1 MHKNNTYLFILLL
14 IIFAKTNLY
23 SQSNNINTLTV
34 NENSEVS
41 GDKKPLKNDV
51 IKIINL
57 SLGKEFSVKLNTK
70 NLSEFVTITEFGD
83 NVDFIKFTRDKTNA
97 LITFKAIKNGEG
109 NLNFQIDNNNNE
121 IVRKYL
127 YTINVTNSI
136 EKPNNQTKIITNT
149 SDTNT
154 IAKINDTTN
163 TTTPKTNAI
172 VKNDNMTQKQ
182 IVTIPPPTLTEKT
195 PSNPVVKNET
205 TESKTLAEEKSL
217 YELASE
223 LKRTKNY
230 TNSIDTYQNLIN
242 QYTNSIYKTDTI
254 FDMADIYTIQK
265 NYDNAKTEYNKIIND
280 KTNDDDD
287 KSLAMYSLGK
297 ILELENNQSDALEQY
312 LKVYKSYPNTK
323 SGLNSAYQ
331 YANLL
336 KTTADMS
343 EGFNIL
349 NESLSNNTPFPKKE
363 DALMLLAQMY
373 EKGEA
378 NIRDYKKSYDTYEK
392 YLKEFPNGSRRK
404 EAYDR
409 YLFIKNNYLNI
420 R

>member
-1 MHKNNTYLFILLL
+1 MNKNNTYLFILLL

-34 NENSEVS
+34 NENSEASV
-41 GDKKPLKNDV
+41 GKTPLKNDV
-51 IKIINL
+51 VKIINL
-57 SLGKEFSVKLNTK
+57 SLGKEFSIKLNTK
-70 NLSEFVTITEFGD
+70 NLSEFIKITEFGN

-97 LITFKAIKNGEG
+97 LITFKAIKNGEST
-109 NLNFQIDNNNNE
+109 LNFQIDNNNNE

-136 EKPNNQTKIITNT
+136 EKPNNKTKIITNT
-149 SDTNT
+149 NNTKTNTVAKTNNTISQKTNT
-154 IAKINDTTN
+154 IVNNNNIIQKPVVSIPPAIL
-163 TTTPKTNAI
+163 TPKT
-172 VKNDNMTQKQ
+172 
-182 IVTIPPPTLTEKT
+182 
-195 PSNPVVKNET
+195 PSDTVVKNQT
-205 TESKTLAEEKSL
+205 NESKTIAEEKSL

-230 TNSIDTYQNLIN
+230 TNSIDTYKNLIN
-242 QYTNSIYKTDTI
+242 QYTNSIYKTDSI
-254 FDMADIYTIQK
+254 FDMADIYSTQK

-280 KTNDDDD
+280 KTIDDDD

-312 LKVYKSYPNTK
+312 LKVYKLYPKTK
-323 SGLNSAYQ
+323 SGLNSAYE

-336 KTTADMS
+336 KTKANMS
-343 EGFNIL
+343 EGFNVL
-349 NESLSNNTPFPKKE
+349 NESLSKNEPFQKKE
-363 DALMLLAQMY
+363 DALMLLAEMY
-373 EKGEA
+373 EKGNA

-392 YLKEFPNGSRRK
+392 YLKEFPNGSKRK

>member
-1 MHKNNTYLFILLL
+1 MRKNNTYLFILLL
-14 IIFAKTNLY
+14 IIFARINLY
-23 SQSNNINTLTV
+23 SQNNNVNTLTV
-34 NENSEVS
+34 NENSEANLN
-41 GDKKPLKNDV
+41 KKPIQNDV

-57 SLGKEFSVKLNTK
+57 SLGKEFSIKLNTK

-97 LITFKAIKNGEG
+97 LIIFKAIKNGEST
-109 NLNFQIDNNNNE
+109 LNFQIDNNNNE

-127 YTINVTNSI
+127 YTINVTDSI
-136 EKPNNQTKIITNT
+136 EKPNNQTKVITN
-149 SDTNT
+149 NT
-154 IAKINDTTN
+154 K
-163 TTTPKTNAI
+163 PKTNAVI
-172 VKNDNMTQKQ
+172 KNNPTTQKTNTVIKTNNTTQ
-182 IVTIPPPTLTEKT
+182 KPIVTIPPATLTPKT
-195 PSNPVVKNET
+195 PTNTVVKNQT
-205 TESKTLAEEKSL
+205 NESKTLAEEKNL

-230 TNSIDTYQNLIN
+230 TNSIDTYKNLIN
-242 QYTNSIYKTDTI
+242 QYTNSIYKTDSI
-254 FDMADIYTIQK
+254 FDMADIYTTQK

-280 KTNDDDD
+280 KTINDDD

-297 ILELENNQSDALEQY
+297 LLELENNHDDALEQY

-349 NESLSNNTPFPKKE
+349 NESLSKNSTFQKKE

>member
-1 MHKNNTYLFILLL
+1 MRKNNTYLFILLL
-14 IIFAKTNLY
+14 IIFARINLY
-23 SQSNNINTLTV
+23 SQNNNVNTLTV
-34 NENSEVS
+34 NENSEANLN
-41 GDKKPLKNDV
+41 KKPIQNDV

-57 SLGKEFSVKLNTK
+57 SLGKEFSIKLNTK

-83 NVDFIKFTRDKTNA
+83 NVDFIKFSRDKTNA
-97 LITFKAIKNGEG
+97 LIIFKAIKNGEST
-109 NLNFQIDNNNNE
+109 LNFQIDNNNNE

-127 YTINVTNSI
+127 YTINVTDSI
-136 EKPNNQTKIITNT
+136 EKPNNQTKVITN
-149 SDTNT
+149 NT
-154 IAKINDTTN
+154 K
-163 TTTPKTNAI
+163 PKTNAVI
-172 VKNDNMTQKQ
+172 KNNPTTQKTNTVIKTNNTTQ
-182 IVTIPPPTLTEKT
+182 KPIVTIPPATLTPKT
-195 PSNPVVKNET
+195 PTNTVVKNQT
-205 TESKTLAEEKSL
+205 NESKTLAEEKNL

-230 TNSIDTYQNLIN
+230 TNSIDTYKNLIN
-242 QYTNSIYKTDTI
+242 QYTNSIYKTDSI
-254 FDMADIYTIQK
+254 FDIADIYTTQK

-280 KTNDDDD
+280 KTINDDD

-297 ILELENNQSDALEQY
+297 LLELENNHDDALEQY

-349 NESLSNNTPFPKKE
+349 NESLSKNSTFQKKE